1 MIKQSETTLTT
12 SQGTLTRSIFAILKA
27 TISAHIFLVI
37 CFALLALVYTYT
49 KMPNSYL
56 TPCVYGISA
65 MSLIIAGFMAARRV
79 KSMGYLHGALTGL
92 ICSIIRILLGYAVF
106 KSYVP
111 TDGIAKTIISA
122 VVISAIGGIAGV
134 NSAGKTKRK

>member
-12 SQGTLTRSIFAILKA
+12 SQGALTRSIFAILKA
-27 TISAHIFLVI
+27 TILAHIFLVI

-65 MSLIIAGFMAARRV
+65 ISLIIAGFLAARKVRC
-79 KSMGYLHGALTGL
+79 MGYLHGAATGL
-92 ICSIIRILLGYAVF
+92 VCSIIRILSGFAVF

-111 TDGIAKTIISA
+111 SDSMAKTIVSA
-122 VVISAIGGIAGV
+122 VVISAIGGIAGI
-134 NSAGKTKRK
+134 NSAVKTKRK